1 MRLIADSG
9 STKTDW
15 RLIDEFNNIHQ
26 AQTIGLNPY
35 FTSEQEIVEALT
47 TGPLKLFT
55 PDEIEEVHFYG
66 AGCSAEAQIKRM
78 EDVLGQVYSAAKT
91 HVEHDLLGAARAL
104 CGNKSGIAS
113 ILGTGSNSCM
123 YDGKHIVKN
132 VPSLGYLLGDEGSG
146 AYMGKQFI
154 SDLLG
159 NAVPD
164 EMKKRFNEKFNL
176 DRDKILENVYMQP
189 FPSRF
194 LASFCRFLYKCLDLE
209 YTKNLVDDS
218 FSAFID
224 KQVSQYEGHQD
235 LPLHV
240 VGSIGFNFSANLR
253 DVAERRGIE
262 LGQILKAPIAA
273 LTLFHINDQS

>member
-1 MRLIADSG
+1 MKLIADSG

-35 FTSEQEIVEALT
+35 FTSEQEIIEALN
-47 TGPLKLFT
+47 TGPLKLFA

-66 AGCSAEAQIKRM
+66 AGCSSEGQISKM
-78 EDVLGQVYSAAKT
+78 EDALIQVYKAADI

-104 CGNKSGIAS
+104 CGNESGIAS

-123 YDGKHIVKN
+123 YDGKFIVKN

-146 AYMGKQFI
+146 AYMGKHFI

-159 NAVPD
+159 DAVPD
-164 EMKKRFNEKFNL
+164 ELRTRFDKKFNL
-176 DRDKILENVYMQP
+176 DREKILENVYMQP

-194 LASFCRFLYKCLDLE
+194 LASFCRFLYQCLDLD
-209 YTKNLVDDS
+209 YTRNLVAQS
-218 FSAFID
+218 FNAFID

-240 VGSIGFNFSANLR
+240 VGSIGFNFSAILR
-253 DVAERRGIE
+253 EVAAERGIE
-262 LGQILKAPIAA
+262 LGQVLQAPIAA
-273 LTLFHINDQS
+273 LTLFHINESS